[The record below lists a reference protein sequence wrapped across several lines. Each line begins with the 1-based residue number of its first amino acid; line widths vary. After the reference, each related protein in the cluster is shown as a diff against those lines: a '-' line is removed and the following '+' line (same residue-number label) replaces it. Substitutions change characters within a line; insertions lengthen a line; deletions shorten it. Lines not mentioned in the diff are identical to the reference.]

1 MHIDK
6 AAIVANLRARG
17 LPERA
22 DWVDR
27 QLSPLVDTARN
38 ASLLRTL
45 GIDPQ
50 EIAEQQPAPEAV
62 AIGMEPLDDDQRISP
77 SSKAQAV

>member
-6 AAIVANLRARG
+6 AAIVATLRARG

-27 QLSPLVDTARN
+27 QLPPLVDTAHN

-45 GIDPQ
+45 GINAE
-50 EIAEQQPAPEAV
+50 EIAQQQPSPSAV
-62 AIGMEPLDDDQRISP
+62 AVVTSP
-77 SSKAQAV
+77 SP